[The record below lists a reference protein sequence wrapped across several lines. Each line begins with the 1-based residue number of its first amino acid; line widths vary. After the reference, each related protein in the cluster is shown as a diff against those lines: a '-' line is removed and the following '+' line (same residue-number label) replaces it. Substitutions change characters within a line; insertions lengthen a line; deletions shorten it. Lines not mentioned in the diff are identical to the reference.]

1 MENVIASRKYLKQ
14 EKNSSNLILVI
25 LIGVVIGTFILMLYV
40 PQLFLLNPMA
50 IFLLLGYVYVM
61 YKKFRFI
68 KVVEGILNSDEN
80 ENRLHE
86 LYVNLG
92 GHIDG
97 IKVSV
102 PDTRKLWA
110 GERSYSRAETNKY
123 LIANID
129 YRITK
134 SVYEIYN
141 KK

>member
-110 GERSYSRAETNKY
+110 GERS
-123 LIANID
+123 
-129 YRITK
+129 
-134 SVYEIYN
+134 
-141 KK
+141 